1 MADENS
7 TQKRDISST
16 PAKSSDN
23 KRPRFDLNSS
33 LQNITG
39 MDIDDKSEVGTADI
53 DIDAIVDKA
62 LGKYATMSNSA
73 AKHAGTKQRGVTTTM
88 NTEELFAKLL
98 SGVATAIKETTKA
111 VITMVKETEEK
122 KYKKQIDVMENRM
135 QQLALLAKYD
145 NDKMEQYSR
154 RESVRI
160 SGISET
166 VEHEEALNTEIVQI
180 AEEINVDIKPGDISV
195 AHRVCK
201 RGDRLRPVL
210 VKFVSRQTRDSLMK
224 GRKKLKDLEKHKG
237 KTYIN
242 EDLIRLRARL
252 FGFVKSLDSIDRCNT
267 SNGVIH
273 CNLKD
278 GKYTTVETPDDLFKL
293 GMSQED
299 IDYKRFGLEQYTN

>member
-39 MDIDDKSEVGTADI
+39 MDIDNKSEVGTADIDI

-62 LGKYATMSNSA
+62 LGKYATLLNYA
-73 AKHAGTKQRGVTTTM
+73 ANHAGTKQRGVTTTM

-122 KYKKQIDVMENRM
+122 KYKKQIDIMENRM

-145 NDKMEQYSR
+145 NDKMEQCSR

-166 VEHEEALNTEIVQI
+166 IEILKV
-180 AEEINVDIKPGDISV
+180 
-195 AHRVCK
+195 K
-201 RGDRLRPVL
+201 RL
-210 VKFVSRQTRDSLMK
+210 
-224 GRKKLKDLEKHKG
+224 
-237 KTYIN
+237 
-242 EDLIRLRARL
+242 
-252 FGFVKSLDSIDRCNT
+252 
-267 SNGVIH
+267 
-273 CNLKD
+273 
-278 GKYTTVETPDDLFKL
+278 
-293 GMSQED
+293 
-299 IDYKRFGLEQYTN
+299 